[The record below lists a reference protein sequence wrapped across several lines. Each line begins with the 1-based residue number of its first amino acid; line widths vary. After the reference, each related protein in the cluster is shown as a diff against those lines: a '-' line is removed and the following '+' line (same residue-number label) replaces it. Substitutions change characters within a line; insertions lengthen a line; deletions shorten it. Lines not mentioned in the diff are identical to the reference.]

1 MAGIKMLAA
10 LAVLLVASEAPAATI
25 EIDGDGV
32 RITGEL
38 VVADIDTFRRMVS
51 GCRPKDTVIT
61 FDSPGGALSAGL
73 KMGEL
78 IRMRGYSTFVRPN
91 TICASSCAIAW
102 LAGSPRGAATTARIG
117 FHAAYDKEGNEKGGP
132 NALVGWL
139 HARPWHVLGGHSSPN
154 EGPTASARR

>member
-78 IRMRGYSTFVRPN
+78 ADLCRRAYRAMVRQQQ
-91 TICASSCAIAW
+91 TTLKSS
-102 LAGSPRGAATTARIG
+102 S
-117 FHAAYDKEGNEKGGP
+117 D
-132 NALVGWL
+132 
-139 HARPWHVLGGHSSPN
+139 
-154 EGPTASARR
+154 